1 MAFTTCLTAGTGAA
15 DGTALD
21 FSGGRLPIVFQ
32 VGGAALTAS
41 DTITIQTQNLAAN
54 WVPIGTLTATS
65 QRLVVQPPGIFRAS
79 RTGIIATSSGAEYD
93 VAPIS

>member
-21 FSGGRLPIVFQ
+21 FTGGRLPIVFQ
-32 VGGAALTAS
+32 VGGLALTGG
-41 DTITIQTQNLAAN
+41 DTIAIQAQNIATN
-54 WVPIGTLTATS
+54 WVTVGTLTATA

-79 RTGIIATSSGAEYD
+79 RTGTIATASGAEYD